1 MKLTISRMMSLI
13 AIPCLLYLTYIAGNW
28 GLADIYVSSSI
39 TVLDKWR
46 YGKKILNGDDWD
58 KLRADLSY
66 ALEYDPDNPNIHQY
80 LALALEGRFAY
91 IAPKNKEAM
100 PSRREAY
107 THYKKAISLR
117 PTWPYAWANLAL
129 VKYRLGETDDEFY
142 HAMHKADELGPWEP
156 GVQSVIVDIG
166 LHYWNSL
173 SRDERTF
180 ILNMI
185 DKSLHHSSRKHSVD
199 VLDLTKRRGKIELVC
214 LIHEDIEYVNQ
225 YCKKNLKIKG
235 ISVD

>member
-1 MKLTISRMMSLI
+1 M
-13 AIPCLLYLTYIAGNW
+13 
-28 GLADIYVSSSI
+28 
-39 TVLDKWR
+39 
-46 YGKKILNGDDWD
+46 
-58 KLRADLSY
+58 
-66 ALEYDPDNPNIHQY
+66 
-80 LALALEGRFAY
+80 ALEGRFADT
-91 IAPKNKEAM
+91 APKNKEAM

-117 PTWPYAWANLAL
+117 PTWPYAWANLAM

-173 SRDERTF
+173 SRSERTF

-185 DKSLHHSSRKHSVD
+185 DKSLHHSSRKHSMD
-199 VLDLTKRRGKIELVC
+199 VLDLTKRYGALELTC
-214 LIHEDIEYVNQ
+214 LIHEDIDYVNH
-225 YCKKNLKIKG
+225 YCKING
-235 ISVD
+235 VSVD